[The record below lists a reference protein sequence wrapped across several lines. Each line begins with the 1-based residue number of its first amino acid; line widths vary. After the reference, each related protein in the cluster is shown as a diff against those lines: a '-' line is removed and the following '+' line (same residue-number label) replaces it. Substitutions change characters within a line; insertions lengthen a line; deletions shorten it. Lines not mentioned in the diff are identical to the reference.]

1 MKMKSIY
8 VVTAAMAMI
17 FAVLAWPQNLTQVQ
31 GRVTEGGKPVADMQ
45 VVLTFQDSG
54 KTYTFKTD
62 KSGSF
67 SAIGLTR
74 GAYTIEVFN
83 PSRENV
89 YREKNHQLTGEGG
102 AADKLEID
110 LSGPGGSKGPA
121 AKMTKEEREK
131 LEAEN
136 AKARNVNA
144 LIEQAQ
150 KAMNE
155 KNWKDA
161 EPILKQMVAA
171 EPNRWEFYQAL
182 GNAQASQEEY
192 EDAIASYQKGID
204 VAQSVISGT
213 LPKDPKNPSTDPVKA
228 KAGMGQMLGGQG
240 NAYIKVKKNK
250 EAVEA
255 FTKAAEMDPN
265 PAIAY
270 FNLCATQYNT
280 GNTDG
285 ALAAC
290 DKAIAADP
298 NKADAYYIKG
308 SLMVGQGTMDKDN
321 KVKVPAGTEEAL
333 KKYLALAPDGPH
345 AADVKQMLE
354 FIGSKVETTYKTRKK

>member
-1 MKMKSIY
+1 
-8 VVTAAMAMI
+8 
-17 FAVLAWPQNLTQVQ
+17 
-31 GRVTEGGKPVADMQ
+31 
-45 VVLTFQDSG
+45 
-54 KTYTFKTD
+54 
-62 KSGSF
+62 
-67 SAIGLTR
+67 
-74 GAYTIEVFN
+74 
-83 PSRENV
+83 
-89 YREKNHQLTGEGG
+89 
-102 AADKLEID
+102 
-110 LSGPGGSKGPA
+110 
-121 AKMTKEEREK
+121 
-131 LEAEN
+131 
-136 AKARNVNA
+136 
-144 LIEQAQ
+144 
-150 KAMNE
+150 MNE

-182 GNAQASQEEY
+182 ANAQVSMGDYYQSMASGKARPPETDQRKPEEYAELSQKEY
-192 EDAIASYQKGID
+192 EDAIASYQKGVE
-204 VAQSVISGT
+204 VAQSVVSGT
-213 LPKDPKNPSTDPVKA
+213 LPKDPRNPSTDPVKA

-240 NAYIKVKKNK
+240 NAYLKVKKSK
-250 EAVEA
+250 EAVES

-265 PAIAY
+265 PAVAY

-333 KKYLALAPDGPH
+333 KKYLALAPDGAH